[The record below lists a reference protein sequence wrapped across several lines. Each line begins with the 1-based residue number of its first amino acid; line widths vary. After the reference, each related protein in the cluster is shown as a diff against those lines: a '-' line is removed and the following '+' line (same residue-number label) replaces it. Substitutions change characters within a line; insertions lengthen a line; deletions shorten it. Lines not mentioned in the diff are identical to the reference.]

1 MSELASYSIQA
12 IFFALVAVVVVSRSK
27 KTDLYQFALISIWL
41 IGVIAIYARYGED
54 QVLFYSNDQ
63 LFHRDVIEYY
73 LTVEGI
79 QVREIIS
86 LRYLLTVPVYF
97 VSLLGFNAMLIIK
110 FLQLSALLLV
120 YKRSQQFLS
129 EHSLQ
134 IRFWQLPLIAGPILI
149 FMSLLSLRDVMLAYF
164 ALLFVSLSD
173 RNSRIIGLGGAFLL
187 RPHLGVAL
195 AIGFILSSFY
205 SRWKPKF
212 QSIAFSA
219 VALFS
224 YGIGTIAYWIGAVIQ
239 KGVSFDTPRTVF
251 SQFKFSQLA
260 ANFFGLQFLALNNPD
275 RAIVDASTFALL
287 LSRLVF
293 FDTLL
298 IPVLFLIAV
307 FRHPEFLAKQ
317 KVLTFH
323 AFMFFYGVVSQTSFN
338 STRQNIPFLACMGL
352 LAVADIEHFRKIKA
366 KVAPKLL
373 SATR

>member
-41 IGVIAIYARYGED
+41 IGVIVIYARYKDD

-63 LFHRDVIEYY
+63 LFHFRVIDYY
-73 LTVEGI
+73 IPQEGLSFEGI
-79 QVREIIS
+79 IG
-86 LRYLLTVPVYF
+86 LRYLLTVPVYL
-97 VSLLGFNAMLIIK
+97 VSLLGFNAMLVIK

-120 YKRSQQFLS
+120 YNRSNRFMSDQFLT
-129 EHSLQ
+129 L
-134 IRFWQLPLIAGPILI
+134 RFWQLPLIAGPILI
-149 FMSLLSLRDVMLAYF
+149 FMSLLSLRDVLLAYF
-164 ALLFVSLSD
+164 AHLFVTSSD
-173 RNSRIIGLGGAFLL
+173 RSSRILGLGSAFLL

-195 AIGFILSSFY
+195 AIGFIFSSFY

-239 KGVSFDTPRTVF
+239 HGVSFDTPRTVF

-275 RAIVDASTFALL
+275 KAIVDASTFALL

-307 FRHPEFLAKQ
+307 FRHPEFLTKQ

-323 AFMFFYGVVSQTSFN
+323 AFMFFYGVVSQTSYN

-373 SATR
+373 MAAR

>member
-41 IGVIAIYARYGED
+41 VGVIAIYARYGED

-79 QVREIIS
+79 QVREIMS

-97 VSLLGFNAMLIIK
+97 VSLLGFDAMLIIK
-110 FLQLSALLLV
+110 ILQLSALLLV
-120 YKRSQQFLS
+120 YKRSQQFLI
-129 EHSLQ
+129 EQSLQ

-149 FMSLLSLRDVMLAYF
+149 FMSLLSLRDVILAYF
-164 ALLFVSLSD
+164 ALLFVSSGD
-173 RNSRIIGLGGAFLL
+173 RNTRIIGLGGAFLL

-205 SRWKPKF
+205 SRWKPKY

-307 FRHPEFLAKQ
+307 FRHPEFLTKQ

-338 STRQNIPFLACMGL
+338 STRQNIPFLACMGV

-373 SATR
+373 MATR

>member
-12 IFFALVAVVVVSRSK
+12 IFFALVAIVVVSRSK

-41 IGVIAIYARYGED
+41 IGVIAIYAYYGEN

-63 LFHRDVIEYY
+63 LFHQEIIEYY

-97 VSLLGFNAMLIIK
+97 ISLIGFNAMLIIK

-120 YKRSQQFLS
+120 YNRSKKFLS
-129 EHSLQ
+129 THFLVM
-134 IRFWQLPLIAGPILI
+134 RFWQLPLVAGPIMI
-149 FMSLLSLRDVMLAYF
+149 FMSLLALRDMMLAYF
-164 ALLFVSLSD
+164 ALLFVTSGD
-173 RNSRIIGLGGAFLL
+173 RNSRILGLSGAFLL
-187 RPHLGVAL
+187 RTHLGAAL
-195 AIGFILSSFY
+195 AIGMILSSLY
-205 SRWKPKF
+205 SRWRPKF
-212 QSIAFSA
+212 QSIVFSG

-224 YGIGTIAYWIGAVIQ
+224 YGIGTISYWIGAVIQ

-260 ANFFGLQFLALNNPD
+260 ANFFGLQFLALNDPD
-275 RAIVDASTFALL
+275 SRIVDASTLALL

-298 IPVLFLIAV
+298 IPILFLIAM
-307 FRHPEFLAKQ
+307 FRHPEFLSKQ
-317 KVLTFH
+317 KVLTLY

-338 STRQNIPFLACMGL
+338 STRQNIPFLACMGV

-373 SATR
+373 MATR

>member
-12 IFFALVAVVVVSRSK
+12 IFFALVGVVVVSRSK

-41 IGVIAIYARYGED
+41 VGVIAIYARYGED

-63 LFHRDVIEYY
+63 LFHRDVLEYY

-110 FLQLSALLLV
+110 FLQLSTLLLV

-149 FMSLLSLRDVMLAYF
+149 FMSLLSLRDVILAYF
-164 ALLFVSLSD
+164 ALLFVSSSD

-195 AIGFILSSFY
+195 AIGFILSGFY

-307 FRHPEFLAKQ
+307 FRHPEFLTKQ
-317 KVLTFH
+317 KVLTFY

-352 LAVADIEHFRKIKA
+352 LAVADIEYFRKIKA
-366 KVAPKLL
+366 KIAPKLL
-373 SATR
+373 AATR

>member
-1 MSELASYSIQA
+1 MSELASYSTQA

-41 IGVIAIYARYGED
+41 IGVIAIYARYKDG

-79 QVREIIS
+79 QVSEIIS

-97 VSLLGFNAMLIIK
+97 ISLLGFDAMLIIK
-110 FLQLSALLLV
+110 FLQLSALLLL

-129 EHSLQ
+129 EQSLQ

-149 FMSLLSLRDVMLAYF
+149 FMSLLSLRDVLLAYF
-164 ALLFVSLSD
+164 ALLFVSSSD
-173 RNSRIIGLGGAFLL
+173 RNSRILGLGGAFLL

-195 AIGFILSSFY
+195 AVGFILSSFY
-205 SRWKPKF
+205 SQWKPKF

-219 VALFS
+219 GALFS

-275 RAIVDASTFALL
+275 SAIVDASTFTLL

-307 FRHPEFLAKQ
+307 FRHPEFLTKP

-373 SATR
+373 MATR

>member
-12 IFFALVAVVVVSRSK
+12 IFFALIAVVVVSRSK

-41 IGVIAIYARYGED
+41 IGVIVIFARYKDD

-97 VSLLGFNAMLIIK
+97 ISLLGFDAMLIIK
-110 FLQLSALLLV
+110 FLQLGALLLL

-129 EHSLQ
+129 EQSLQ

-149 FMSLLSLRDVMLAYF
+149 FMSLLSLRDVVLAYF
-164 ALLFVSLSD
+164 ALLFVSSSD
-173 RNSRIIGLGGAFLL
+173 RNSRILGLGGAFLL

-205 SRWKPKF
+205 SKWKPRF

-287 LSRLVF
+287 LSRLFF

-307 FRHPEFLAKQ
+307 FRHPEFLTKQ

-373 SATR
+373 MATR

>member
-12 IFFALVAVVVVSRSK
+12 IFFALIAVVVVSRSK

-41 IGVIAIYARYGED
+41 IGVIVIFARYKDD

-97 VSLLGFNAMLIIK
+97 ISLLGFDAMLIIK
-110 FLQLSALLLV
+110 FLQLGALLLL

-129 EHSLQ
+129 KQSLQ

-149 FMSLLSLRDVMLAYF
+149 FMSLLSLRDVVLAYF
-164 ALLFVSLSD
+164 ALLFVSSSD
-173 RNSRIIGLGGAFLL
+173 RNSRILGLGGAFLL

-307 FRHPEFLAKQ
+307 FRHPEFLTKQ
-317 KVLTFH
+317 KVLTFY

-373 SATR
+373 MATR

>member
-12 IFFALVAVVVVSRSK
+12 IFFALIAVVVVSRSK

-41 IGVIAIYARYGED
+41 IGVIVIFARYKDD

-97 VSLLGFNAMLIIK
+97 ISLLGFDAMLIIK
-110 FLQLSALLLV
+110 FLQLGALLLL

-129 EHSLQ
+129 KQSLQ

-149 FMSLLSLRDVMLAYF
+149 FMSLLSLRDVVLAYF
-164 ALLFVSLSD
+164 ALLFVSSGD
-173 RNSRIIGLGGAFLL
+173 RNSRILGLGGAFLL

-307 FRHPEFLAKQ
+307 FRHPEFLTKQ
-317 KVLTFH
+317 KVLTFY

-373 SATR
+373 MATR